1 MTNRPRSHE
10 IAALAVSAV
19 SQEWIKSG
27 AAVEEVRNDYGED
40 LLVQTSWQGE
50 MDDCR
55 IWVQVKGRETVKRNR
70 KGELPA
76 LRVPGGHASRWV
88 NTADTVVIAVWDVSQ
103 EMGWYALPQEQVD
116 PFSLM
121 VSLTDSVGIY
131 FHPDQE
137 FDATAARRLTW
148 MARIRHV
155 TRQLEQARMRQGN
168 FKEMDRPEAAQAS
181 HRVAIAASYGF
192 LMKIGLFVDDAI
204 PPPAFDM
211 GVRNAY
217 VNIEDADYFS
227 TPETRFD
234 GALHLALLAHMDA
247 IDPKLGVPQV
257 LLSELVT
264 AMSQLYL
271 GHYGTL
277 QDWWSSGPREDA

>member
-27 AAVEEVRNDYGED
+27 AAVEEIRNDYGED
-40 LLVQTSWQGE
+40 LLVQTSWEGE

-55 IWVQVKGRETVKRNR
+55 IWVQVKGRETVKRNQ

-76 LRVPGGHASRWV
+76 LRVPTGHASRWA
-88 NTADTVVIAVWDVSQ
+88 NTADTVVIAIWDISQ
-103 EMGWYALPQEQVD
+103 GKGWYTLPQEQIN

-121 VSLTDSVGIY
+121 ISQTDSVGIY
-131 FHPDQE
+131 FHPDHA
-137 FDATAARRLTW
+137 FDAAAARRLTW
-148 MARIRHV
+148 LARTRHV
-155 TRQLEQARMRQGN
+155 ARQLEHARTQQRN
-168 FKEMDRPEAAQAS
+168 FKDLNNSEGAQAA
-181 HRVAIAASYGF
+181 HGVAIAAAFSF

-204 PPPAFDM
+204 PPPAFDSM
-211 GVRNAY
+211 VRAAY

-234 GALHLALLAHMDA
+234 GAIHLSILAHMDS
-247 IDPKLGVPQV
+247 IEPELGVPQT
-257 LLSELVT
+257 LWGELVGAVT
-264 AMSQLYL
+264 HLYL
-271 GHYGTL
+271 THYGTIEN
-277 QDWWSSGPREDA
+277 WWAAGPRTGP